1 MKQAQVWAGH
11 ANPGITLAVYADTMA
26 GTVDASPF
34 GGGNQVGTSGAETGR
49 SADADEP
56 AESAQLRAVSS

>member
-1 MKQAQVWAGH
+1 VWAGH
-11 ANPGITLAVYADTMA
+11 ANPGITLAVYADAMA

-34 GGGNQVGTSGAETGR
+34 GGGNPGGNQVGTSGAETGR
-49 SADADEP
+49 NADADEP